1 MFHKERQN
9 EEGVEVNMLPNDG
22 VGDGLFRCQTIDT
35 TDTISETNTDA
46 LSDEID
52 HYEGDEYH
60 YTEDKR
66 KQKLQAVSRRICS
79 YSFCR
84 LTAGAL
90 AVGVLIAF
98 SLLLHNHLDSKGNTQ
113 EVAMSS
119 ASDAVTDPVRDIDN
133 APPTPQRRETP
144 PPRAFPVNL
153 TSAPVS
159 TFAPTTLSPSTVN
172 PTTLNP
178 TTIAPT
184 MPPPIP
190 KTTFYAIGDIPYS
203 DDDGSKLHQYMES
216 IPADADFVVHL
227 GDLRNADNRNRKCR
241 RVDYQYASR
250 LLQFSVAPVF
260 VVLGDNDWMD
270 CPNPDEAFEYWN
282 EEFQHFASTHWAL
295 NGTKFQNFQRMPQ
308 RPETFSFVHA
318 ETLFLGLTI
327 PDGKNSMNSNNKAR
341 SEWNARLEEQVE
353 WTMELIDAYQGF
365 LGEDRTGRVVIF
377 GHADAT
383 RFHNRYF
390 YTLTDYT
397 RRQARS
403 LPILYVNGDGHKWS
417 YDPWYYNQESF
428 LRIMVAGGKGSTQ
441 PPVQITIEATGE
453 QSSTGDAFQVSRFS
467 WMDDA

>member
-1 MFHKERQN
+1 MFHKERRN

-22 VGDGLFRCQTIDT
+22 LGDGLFRCETIDT
-35 TDTISETNTDA
+35 NDAVSETNTDA
-46 LSDEID
+46 LSDEMD

-60 YTEDKR
+60 YNKDTHKE
-66 KQKLQAVSRRICS
+66 LQAVSFRICS

-84 LTAGAL
+84 LIAGAL

-98 SLLLHNHLDSKGNTQ
+98 SLLLHNHLERESNSLQ
-113 EVAMSS
+113 EVP
-119 ASDAVTDPVRDIDN
+119 SDAVTDQVRDTDD
-133 APPTPQRRETP
+133 AARTPQRRETP
-144 PPRAFPVNL
+144 PPRAYPVDL
-153 TSAPVS
+153 TLAPLSA
-159 TFAPTTLSPSTVN
+159 FAPTTLSPTTAN
-172 PTTLNP
+172 PATLNP
-178 TTIAPT
+178 TSISPT
-184 MPPPIP
+184 MALPIP

-203 DDDGSKLHQYMES
+203 DDDGSKLHQYMQS

-227 GDLRNADNRNRKCR
+227 GDLRNADRRQECR
-241 RVDYQYASR
+241 PVEYQYASR
-250 LLQFSVAPVF
+250 LLQFSAAPVF

-282 EEFQHFASTHWAL
+282 EEFQHFASTHWTL

-327 PDGKNSMNSNNKAR
+327 PDGKNSMNNNNVAR
-341 SEWNARLEEQVE
+341 REWNARLEEQVE
-353 WTMELIDAYQGF
+353 WTMELIDAYQKS

-417 YDPWYYNQESF
+417 YDPWYFNQESF

-453 QSSTGDAFQVSRFS
+453 PSSTGDAFQVSRFS